1 MRAAAVRKA
10 KADEI
15 KNKMAT
21 KIQAAWR
28 AAKSRYLAT
37 IQASLEALR
46 AEEKVAVVRI
56 QSSAR
61 AYFARNIVQRKRE
74 AKRLL
79 ELQGVAAALIQR
91 ILRGHYGRT
100 AWEVAQRQLTLQDRA
115 APLYSRLNVLLDESR
130 EAADARDDATKAHA
144 EAQVEVTQIEAEPVS
159 YTHLTLPTIYS
170 V

>member
-61 AYFARNIVQRKRE
+61 AYFARNVVQRKRE

-100 AWEVAQRQLTLQDRA
+100 AWEVAQRQLCL
-115 APLYSRLNVLLDESR
+115 LYTSPSP
-130 EAADARDDATKAHA
+130 RD
-144 EAQVEVTQIEAEPVS
+144 
-159 YTHLTLPTIYS
+159 
-170 V
+170 